1 MMPPLLAA
9 ALVFGTSAAVLVLE
23 IIAGRL
29 LAPHVGVTLETYT
42 GIIGTVLAG
51 IALGTW
57 LGGRAAD
64 RTDPRRLPGP
74 LLIVGGALALMTI
87 PLIEALSGLRLR
99 ADPAGIVLYAAVAVL
114 PPAAVL
120 SAVSPTIVKLQLRDL
135 GETGSVVGRLSALGT
150 AGAIVGTFL
159 TGFVLVA
166 AVPSRPIVLA
176 LGLGLIAAGVVVAI
190 TVGRQRG
197 VLLPVAAAGA
207 LVVGTGMTLAAPEP
221 CERESAYFCV
231 RVESDPAR
239 PTGRSLIL
247 DTLRHAYV
255 DLADPTWLEFGYTRS
270 FGDVIDALA
279 PAGDP
284 IAALHLGGGG
294 FSMPRFILAT
304 RPGSENLVLELDP
317 LVVDVARAE
326 LGLETRPALEVRVGD
341 ARLGIATAADD
352 RYDLVIGDAFGGLA
366 VPWHLA
372 TRELLEEVQRVL
384 TPTGVVVVNVID
396 HPPLEFA
403 RAELATLRAVFRH
416 VAVLAPA
423 SRIAGATGGNLV
435 LVGSDAPIPASAIRA
450 AAARRGDDV
459 ELLVDPPGIDRF
471 VGDAIVLTDDF
482 APVDQL
488 LTTR

>member
-1 MMPPLLAA
+1 MPALLAG

-64 RTDPRRLPGP
+64 QTDPRRLPGP
-74 LLIVGGALALMTI
+74 LLIVGGALALLTI
-87 PLIEALSGLRLR
+87 PLIEGLAGLRLR

-120 SAVSPTIVKLQLRDL
+120 SAVSPAVVKLQLRDL

-176 LGLGLIAAGVVVAI
+176 LGIGLIVAGVAVAL

-207 LVVGTGMTLAAPEP
+207 LVLGTGMTLAAPEP

-231 RVESDPAR
+231 RVEPDPDRA
-239 PTGRSLIL
+239 TGRSLYL
-247 DTLRHAYV
+247 DTLRHGYV
-255 DLADPTWLEFGYTRS
+255 DLADPTWLEVGYIRS
-270 FGDVIDALA
+270 FGDVIDALP
-279 PAGDP
+279 PAGGP
-284 IAALHLGGGG
+284 IAALHLGGGA
-294 FSMPRFILAT
+294 FTMPRYILAT

-317 LVVDVARAE
+317 LVVQTAREE
-326 LGLETRPALEVRVGD
+326 LGLETGSGLEVQVGD
-341 ARLGIATAADD
+341 ARLGVAGAADD

-372 TRELLEEVQRVL
+372 TRELLEEVRRVL
-384 TPTGVVVVNVID
+384 TPEGVLVMNVID
-396 HPPLEFA
+396 HPPLAFA
-403 RAELATLRAVFRH
+403 RAELATLREVFPH

-423 SRIAGATGGNLV
+423 SRIAGETGGNVV
-435 LVGSDAPIPASAIRA
+435 LLASDAPLPAEAIRA

-459 ELLVDPPGIDRF
+459 ELVVEPAAIDAF
-471 VGDAIVLTDDF
+471 IGDAIVLTDDF

-488 LTTR
+488 LTAH